1 MGRSIDLTGRT
12 FGRLTVVER
21 AGSNPFGY
29 ATWQCRCQC
38 GNTCVVVGS
47 RLTAGT
53 VKSCG
58 CLRHEGILKYEM
70 RERDMLS
77 ASPSYCR
84 IQQDAAN
91 PYQNLANAIVA
102 VAADDY
108 RAALKNQDAHL
119 LKNLEQFFYSDWYK
133 ILTRVSPDLLID
145 RLKKENYSAAERADL
160 QFAGA
165 EQYNGGYEQAV
176 F

>member
-1 MGRSIDLTGRT
+1 
-12 FGRLTVVER
+12 
-21 AGSNPFGY
+21 
-29 ATWQCRCQC
+29 
-38 GNTCVVVGS
+38 
-47 RLTAGT
+47 
-53 VKSCG
+53 
-58 CLRHEGILKYEM
+58 
-70 RERDMLS
+70 MLS